1 MTDFSVLTWADV
13 LAAAVFFAA
22 WIGYGPAVRRFSGGR
37 GVNADMAAVRMRWM
51 RHMALR
57 REGRLI
63 DGQLIG
69 HILNSASFFA
79 SSNLILIAA
88 TAGVLFGGDSAYRN
102 LRGLPLVAHATR
114 LLFTLKITLVTAA
127 LARSLLDFIWAIR
140 QLNYC
145 IALVGAAPDDVAD
158 NRLMRY
164 ADTCGRVFNHALSTF
179 NSGVR
184 GYYFALA
191 AAAWVLGPAA
201 LAGATLGAVAL
212 LGFRQL
218 ASPTARNIRR
228 ARELLEEGEAEAA
241 QAGPAPVRAQAA
253 STPTPIGQVTPVP
266 PIPQ

>member
-1 MTDFSVLTWADV
+1 MFEGQVGTGWDV
-13 LAAAVFFAA
+13 AAALLFFAC
-22 WIGYGPAVRRFSGGR
+22 WTGYGPVMRLIGG
-37 GVNADMAAVRMRWM
+37 GHSINADMASVRLRWM

-57 REGRLI
+57 RDGRLI

-88 TAGVLFGGDSAYRN
+88 TASVLFGGDSAYRN
-102 LRGLPLVAHATR
+102 LRGLPLVAHAPR
-114 LLFTLKITLVTAA
+114 LLLTLKITLVTLT
-127 LARSLLDFIWAIR
+127 LARSLLDFIWSLR

-145 IALVGAAPDDVAD
+145 IALVGAAPDDVPDA
-158 NRLMRY
+158 RLRRY
-164 ADTCGRVFNHALSTF
+164 ADICGGVFNHALSTF

-201 LAGATLGAVAL
+201 LAGATTGAVAL
-212 LGFRQL
+212 LAFRQL
-218 ASPTARNIRR
+218 ASPTARNIRH
-228 ARELLEEGEAEAA
+228 ARQVLEEEDPSPSSEEPPP
-241 QAGPAPVRAQAA
+241 QEA
-253 STPTPIGQVTPVP
+253 STPTPMGQVTPVP

>member
-1 MTDFSVLTWADV
+1 MDWWVGTWWDVAAIALFLVAWTGYAPVMRVL
-13 LAAAVFFAA
+13 
-22 WIGYGPAVRRFSGGR
+22 GR
-37 GVNADMAAVRMRWM
+37 GHSINLDMASVRLRWM

-88 TAGVLFGGDSAYRN
+88 TAGVLFGGDSTYRN
-102 LRGLPLVAHATR
+102 LRGLPLLVQAPR
-114 LLFTLKITLVTAA
+114 ILFTIKIALVTIT
-127 LARSLLDFIWAIR
+127 LARSLLDFIWSIR

-145 IALVGAAPDDVAD
+145 IALVGAAPDDVSD
-158 NRLMRY
+158 TRLTRY
-164 ADTCGRVFNHALSTF
+164 ADICGGVFNNALSTF

-191 AAAWVLGPAA
+191 AAAWIFGPTAFAA
-201 LAGATLGAVAL
+201 ATIGAAAL

-218 ASPTARNIRR
+218 ASPTAVNIRH
-228 ARELLEEGEAEAA
+228 AREVLEDMEANPQPSASEPYAA
-241 QAGPAPVRAQAA
+241 TPA
-253 STPTPIGQVTPVP
+253 PIGQVTPVP

>member
-1 MTDFSVLTWADV
+1 MWDFSVLTWGDV
-13 LAAAVFFAA
+13 AAAVVFFAA
-22 WIGYGPAVRRFSGGR
+22 WIGYGPAVRRLGGDH

-88 TAGVLFGGDSAYRN
+88 TAGVLFGGDSAWRN
-102 LRGLPLVAHATR
+102 LRGLPLVAHAPR

-145 IALVGAAPDDVAD
+145 IALVGAAPDATDGED
-158 NRLMRY
+158 SRLLRY
-164 ADTCGRVFNHALSTF
+164 ADTCGRVFNSALSTF

-191 AAAWVLGPAA
+191 AAAWVLGPWA
-201 LAGATLGAVAL
+201 LAGATAGAVAL
-212 LGFRQL
+212 LGYRQL
-218 ASPTARNIRR
+218 SSPTARNIRA
-228 ARELLEEGEAEAA
+228 ARDLLEAGEAEAA
-241 QAGPAPVRAQAA
+241 AQAA
-253 STPTPIGQVTPVP
+253 STPTPMGQVTPVP
-266 PIPQ
+266 PMPQ

>member
-1 MTDFSVLTWADV
+1 MWDFSVLTWGDV
-13 LAAAVFFAA
+13 AAATVFFAA
-22 WIGYGPAVRRFSGGR
+22 WIGYGPTVRRLGAGH

-57 REGRLI
+57 REGRLL

-88 TAGVLFGGDSAYRN
+88 TAGVLFGGDSAWRN
-102 LRGLPLVAHATR
+102 LRGLPLVAHAPR
-114 LLFTLKITLVTAA
+114 LLFTLKITLVTVA

-145 IALVGAAPDDVAD
+145 IALVGAAPDEARDS
-158 NRLMRY
+158 RLLRY
-164 ADTCGRVFNHALSTF
+164 ADICGRVFNHALSTF

-191 AAAWVLGPAA
+191 AAAWVLGPWA

-218 ASPTARNIRR
+218 ASPTARNIRA
-228 ARELLEEGEAEAA
+228 ARDLLEAGEAEAA
-241 QAGPAPVRAQAA
+241 DADQAA
-253 STPTPIGQVTPVP
+253 STPIPMGQVTPVP

>member
-1 MTDFSVLTWADV
+1 MDWWVGTWWDV
-13 LAAAVFFAA
+13 AAAALFFLA
-22 WIGYGPAVRRFSGGR
+22 WVGYGPAMRRLTGEHSI
-37 GVNADMAAVRMRWM
+37 NADMAVVRVRWM

-57 REGRLI
+57 RDGRLI

-88 TAGVLFGGDSAYRN
+88 TAGVLFGGDSTWRN
-102 LRGLPLVAHATR
+102 LRGLPLVAHAPR
-114 LLFTLKITLVTAA
+114 LLFTLKITLVTAT
-127 LARSLLDFIWAIR
+127 LARSLLDFIWSIR

-145 IALVGAAPDDVAD
+145 IALVGAAPDDVSDAKL
-158 NRLMRY
+158 RRY
-164 ADTCGRVFNHALSTF
+164 ADICGSVFNNALSTF
-179 NSGVR
+179 NAGVR

-201 LAGATLGAVAL
+201 LAGATAGAAAL
-212 LGFRQL
+212 LAFRQV
-218 ASPTARNIRR
+218 ASPTARDIRM
-228 ARELLEEGEAEAA
+228 ARDTLDEAEGPLAA
-241 QAGPAPVRAQAA
+241 APGSESAGGQAA